1 MHSHRFSISLV
12 VIITT
17 IVGIFAGITSI
28 PTAQAALP
36 NPIAWATKAPIPF
49 ATGQAAVVVGLDG
62 RIYVIGGFS
71 GGSPFSTA
79 SAYDPRYNNWTSI
92 ASEPTTTRGS
102 GVAVGNNGLIYVI
115 SGCCSNS
122 NNPIYKKKSKTL

>member
-49 ATGQAAVVVGLDG
+49 ATGQAAVVAGLDG

-71 GGSPFSTA
+71 GGSPVWTS
-79 SAYDPRYNNWTSI
+79 SAGDPRTNNWTAHSRQ
-92 ASEPTTTRGS
+92 PTATCDIGGGS
-102 GVAVGNNGLIYVI
+102 RKHGSDLGNQGA
-115 SGCCSNS
+115 GAD
-122 NNPIYKKKSKTL
+122 PKHTD

>member
-49 ATGQAAVVVGLDG
+49 ATGQAAVVAGLDG
-62 RIYVIGGFS
+62 RIYVIGGFF
-71 GGSPFSTA
+71 GGSPVSTS
-79 SAYDPRYNNWTSI
+79 SAHEPRTNNLTSI
-92 ASEPTTTRGS
+92 SSEPPATIRS
-102 GVAVGNNGLIYVI
+102 GVAVVTN
-115 SGCCSNS
+115 
-122 NNPIYKKKSKTL
+122 